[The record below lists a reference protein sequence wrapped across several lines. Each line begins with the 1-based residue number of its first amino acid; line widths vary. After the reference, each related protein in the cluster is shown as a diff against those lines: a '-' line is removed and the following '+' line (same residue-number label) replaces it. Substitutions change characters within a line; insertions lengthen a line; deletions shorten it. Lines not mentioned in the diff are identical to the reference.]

1 MEKLATAPRSSLS
14 PDRTSLN
21 QPAAELTVADV
32 FRTIRR
38 HARWIGIMATVGLVV
53 TAVVVLLLPRSYSSS
68 VSFVPQSTDN
78 SSRFSGLA
86 AQFGISLG
94 AAQDAADSPEF
105 YTELLGSREILEPV
119 ATSAYQVT
127 AEAKPQPLVDIYETD
142 GATAAQRRE
151 AAIDELRSAV
161 GTSIG
166 KESGVI
172 HFTVDA
178 RSPNLAQQL
187 AQRIVQQLNE
197 FNLHVR
203 QEKAES
209 ERDFIRVRLA
219 DAESELNAAESAL
232 RSFLQRNRQY
242 QGDPELQMEHDTYQ
256 RKVDIRQQVYTS
268 LAQSY
273 EQVRV
278 DAVRNTPVIMVLE
291 RPVVPVRPKPRR
303 LPLRAAIGAF
313 VGALLGL
320 AIGYFSS
327 TREAISPR

>member
-1 MEKLATAPRSSLS
+1 
-14 PDRTSLN
+14 
-21 QPAAELTVADV
+21 
-32 FRTIRR
+32 
-38 HARWIGIMATVGLVV
+38 MAIAGLVL
-53 TAVVVLLLPRSYSSS
+53 TALVVLLLPRSYASSA
-68 VSFVPQSTDN
+68 SFVPQTTDN

-94 AAQDAADSPEF
+94 ASQDAADSPEF
-105 YTELLGSREILEPV
+105 YTELLSSREILEPV
-119 ATSAYQVT
+119 ANGAYQV
-127 AEAKPQPLVDIYETD
+127 APGEKPRPLVGIYETNGTTD
-142 GATAAQRRE
+142 AQKRE
-151 AAIDELRSAV
+151 AAIDKLRSSIA
-161 GTSIG
+161 TSIG

-172 HFTVDA
+172 HFSVDA
-178 RSPNLAQQL
+178 KSATLAQQL
-187 AQRIVQQLNE
+187 AERIVQQLNE
-197 FNLHVR
+197 FNLRVR

-219 DAESELNAAESAL
+219 DAESELNAAESAQ

-242 QGDPELQMEHDTYQ
+242 QGDPELQMEHDALQ

-291 RPVVPVRPKPRR
+291 RPVVPVRPNPRR
-303 LPLRAAIGAF
+303 LPLRAAIGAV

-320 AIGYFSS
+320 SIGYLRSN
-327 TREAISPR
+327 RAAGGRA